1 MPYSVSSIQV
11 GNAQVNGSSV
21 GVNATLN
28 ATADPTGNLRRPFVG
43 PYINFT
49 EPINTTSYGYN
60 GTSALGDHFQWLYA
74 SYNSSQNTTTVNV
87 FKMDHSAP
95 LHYNE
100 TSFTVQDEF
109 HILAHSQKCL
119 VLYEPSNWYT
129 NGSTIKMFREN
140 SGTYQ
145 EETQNLFN
153 LVGGNSATDANAT
166 KWHISQSCDRMRVGS
181 NFFLRNSTG
190 HWNAMNNN
198 ATLSAQ
204 DLSFEYAVS
213 SNGSLYKFSPS
224 TETFAPYFTPASPL
238 PTQGEISISVYSNRI
253 FVNATELVN
262 PNSSNSSSYYSYSY
276 NTQANATKV
285 SLFAFL
291 VESSGVSSVF
301 NFTDSKFV
309 IKPEIEASPQLT
321 KVFVVGNGNTSNG
334 SYAGLG
340 YGFHIDWAAKT
351 VDNITLP
358 DEVFEFGREHF
369 VTAGEEFFMVKHI
382 KYNQT
387 YSWQPY
393 HIQYNWYGSSDL

>member
-11 GNAQVNGSSV
+11 GSSQVNGSSV
-21 GVNATLN
+21 GINATLN

-74 SYNSSQNTTTVNV
+74 SYNSSQNTTTVNI

-119 VLYEPSNWYT
+119 VLYEPSNWYS
-129 NGSTIKMFREN
+129 NGSAIKMFREN

-145 EETQNLFN
+145 EETQNLFSI
-153 LVGGNSATDANAT
+153 VGGNSATDSNAT
-166 KWHISQSCDRMRVGS
+166 KWHISQSCERMRVGS

-190 HWNAMNNN
+190 HWNTMSNN

-213 SNGSLYKFSPS
+213 SDGNLYKFNLSAES
-224 TETFAPYFTPASPL
+224 FVLYFTPASPL

-253 FVNATELVN
+253 FINSTELTN
-262 PNSSNSSSYYSYSY
+262 PNSSNSSYYYPY
-276 NTQANATKV
+276 YDTQANATKV

-291 VESSGVSSVF
+291 IESGGVSSVF

-321 KVFVVGNGNTSNG
+321 KVFVVGNGNLSNG
-334 SYAGLG
+334 SYGGIG
-340 YGFHIDWAAKT
+340 YGFNIDWVAKS
-351 VDNITLP
+351 VENITLP
-358 DEVFEFGREHF
+358 D
-369 VTAGEEFFMVKHI
+369 
-382 KYNQT
+382 
-387 YSWQPY
+387 
-393 HIQYNWYGSSDL
+393 